1 MKKRIASLICVLL
14 IIMGL
19 PATACASE
27 ITPRASEYFSY
38 TAVQARA
45 AGNGKVC
52 VEIDINATHMMD
64 EVGASYIYIYEQQ
77 SDGTYDVVYTFR
89 MSSNSSMIVEDSFF
103 AYLDIY
109 YQGIPGHRY
118 YAYVG
123 CYAKDSN
130 GAETLFFSTN
140 SVVA

>member
-1 MKKRIASLICVLL
+1 MKKKMLSLLCVFV

-27 ITPRASEYFSY
+27 VTPRASDYFSC
-38 TAVQARA
+38 TGVCAVAI
-45 AGNGKVC
+45 GGGKIL
-52 VEIDINATHMMD
+52 VEIDVDATHMMD
-64 EVGASYIYIYEQQ
+64 EVGASYVYIYEQQ

-89 MSSNSSMIVEDSFF
+89 KSAYPSMIVEDSFF
-103 AYLDIY
+103 GYVDVT

>member
-1 MKKRIASLICVLL
+1 MKKRITSILCALL

-27 ITPRASEYFSY
+27 VTPRASEYFSF
-38 TAVQARA
+38 TDVRA
-45 AGNGKVC
+45 YAKGNGKVLI
-52 VEIDINATHMMD
+52 EIDVDATDMMD
-64 EVGASYIYIYEQQ
+64 EVGASVVFIYEQQ

-89 MSSNSSMIVEDSFF
+89 KEAYPSMIVEDSFF
-103 AYLDIY
+103 GYVDVI

>member
-1 MKKRIASLICVLL
+1 MKNRIVSLICALV

-27 ITPRASEYFSY
+27 VTPRASEYFSF
-38 TAVQARA
+38 TDVRARA
-45 AGNGKVC
+45 AGDGKVRI
-52 VEIDINATHMMD
+52 EIEINATHMMD

-77 SDGTYDVVYTFR
+77 SDGTYDMVYTFR
-89 MSSNSSMIVEDSFF
+89 KTAYPSMIVEDSFF
-103 AYLDIY
+103 GYVDVT

>member
-1 MKKRIASLICVLL
+1 MKKIISMLCAVMLIV
-14 IIMGL
+14 IL
-19 PATACASE
+19 PATACATE
-27 ITPRASEYFSY
+27 IAPRASEYFGY

-45 AGNGKVC
+45 AGNGKVR
-52 VEIDINATHMMD
+52 VEIEINATHMMD
-64 EVGASYIYIYEQQ
+64 EVGASAVFIYEQK

-89 MSSNSSMIVEDSFF
+89 KEAYPSMIVEDSYFGF
-103 AYLDIY
+103 VDVT

>member
-1 MKKRIASLICVLL
+1 MKRIISILCVVVLISA
-14 IIMGL
+14 L
-19 PATACASE
+19 PASTCAAE
-27 ITPRASEYFSY
+27 VTPRASEYFGY
-38 TAVQARA
+38 TDVRA
-45 AGNGKVC
+45 YAIGNGKV
-52 VEIDINATHMMD
+52 EIEVSVDATHLMD
-64 EVGASYIYIYEQQ
+64 EVGASYVYIYEQQ

-89 MSSNSSMIVEDSFF
+89 KSAYPGMIVKNSFF
-103 AYLDIY
+103 GYVEVT

-140 SVVA
+140 TVVA

>member
-1 MKKRIASLICVLL
+1 MKKRIASLLCALL

-27 ITPRASEYFSY
+27 VTPRASEYFSF
-38 TAVQARA
+38 TDVRA
-45 AGNGKVC
+45 YAKGNGKVLI
-52 VEIDINATHMMD
+52 EIDVDATHMMD
-64 EVGASYIYIYEQQ
+64 EVGASAVFIYEQK

-89 MSSNSSMIVEDSFF
+89 KEAYPSMIVSDSYFG
-103 AYLDIY
+103 YVDVT

>member
-1 MKKRIASLICVLL
+1 MKKMVSLLCALL
-14 IIMGL
+14 VIMGL

-27 ITPRASEYFSY
+27 VTPRASEYFSF
-38 TAVQARA
+38 TDVRA
-45 AGNGKVC
+45 YATGNGKVLI
-52 VEIDINATHMMD
+52 EIDINATHKMD
-64 EVGASYIYIYEQQ
+64 EVGASYVYIYEQQ
-77 SDGTYDVVYTFR
+77 SDGSYDVVYTFR
-89 MSSNSSMIVEDSFF
+89 KTAYPSMIVEDSYFGF
-103 AYLDIY
+103 VDVT

>member
-1 MKKRIASLICVLL
+1 MKNRIASLICVLL

-27 ITPRASEYFSY
+27 VMPRASEYFSY
-38 TAVQARA
+38 TSVRACA
-45 AGNGKVC
+45 AGNGKVR
-52 VEIDINATHMMD
+52 VEIEINATHMMD
-64 EVGASYIYIYEQQ
+64 EVGASAVFIYEQK

-89 MSSNSSMIVEDSFF
+89 KEAYPSMIVEDSYFGF
-103 AYLDIY
+103 IDVT

>member
-1 MKKRIASLICVLL
+1 MKNRVLSLFCAL
-14 IIMGL
+14 IMIITL
-19 PATACASE
+19 PATACASGV
-27 ITPRASEYFSY
+27 TPRASDYIGY
-38 TAVQARA
+38 TSVRA
-45 AGNGKVC
+45 SAMGNGKVL
-52 VEIDINATHMMD
+52 VEIGVDATHMMD

-77 SDGTYDVVYTFR
+77 SDGSYDMVYTFR
-89 MSSNSSMIVEDSFF
+89 KSAYPSMIVEDSFF
-103 AYLDIY
+103 GYVEVT

>member
-1 MKKRIASLICVLL
+1 MKKIISLLCAIL
-14 IIMGL
+14 IIATL
-19 PATACASE
+19 PVTACATE
-27 ITPRASEYFSY
+27 ATPRASEYFGF
-38 TAVQARA
+38 TDVRA
-45 AGNGKVC
+45 YAKGNGKVLI
-52 VEIDINATHMMD
+52 EIDIDATHMMD
-64 EVGASYIYIYEQQ
+64 EVGASAVFIYEQQ

-89 MSSNSSMIVEDSFF
+89 KEAYPSMIVKDSFF
-103 AYLDIY
+103 GYVDVT